1 MPPLSIFL
9 FSFLSLYVRAE
20 MVSSLQHPVTA
31 SILNVSSPFFPNT
44 SSLNVSNFPYIIPY
58 GQTQDCNIY
67 GPACQTGSIT
77 VGVNLTTTTT
87 NTVLPCSSY
96 LSAQFAHLKHEQ
108 HGGFPLIYPEAN
120 DSSELT
126 QDLENDGWE
135 GDDDL
140 LPRLRDWNINF
151 GQSPE
156 CRSYAEAMSSGKYT
170 FSECG
175 GSNTV
180 ISTSPGLSWD
190 YPSEIPPRLV
200 RLFGVFEETCCGNC
214 SLNIPAVSLYYFP
227 NNSTIDCHNN
237 QTSEYQKPNLTSVAS
252 AGHLEKRVHSLVA
265 NGSTAMISGHTL

>member
-1 MPPLSIFL
+1 MS
-9 FSFLSLYVRAE
+9 E
-20 MVSSLQHPVTA
+20 SSLCAGTMSAQVINAARLILRHPVTV
-31 SILNVSSPFFPNT
+31 SILNISSQLFPNP
-44 SSLNVSNFPYIIPY
+44 SSSNFSDFPYIVPY

-175 GSNTV
+175 SSITV
-180 ISTSPGLSWD
+180 ISASPGVTWD
-190 YPSEIPPRLV
+190 YPSEIPPGLV
-200 RLFGVFEETCCGNC
+200 RLFDATFPETCCGNC
-214 SLNIPAVSLYYFP
+214 SLSIPAVRLYYFP
-227 NNSTIDCHNN
+227 NQSTIDCHNN
-237 QTSEYQKPNLTSVAS
+237 QTSEYQRPNLTSVVS
-252 AGHLEKRVHSLVA
+252 AGHLEKRVHSLIA
-265 NGSTAMISGHTL
+265 NGSTAVVSGHTL